1 VSSDPEE
8 QVLIIDYDFAQKQYQ
23 SLLAKKAEADLTVI
37 MNNSAVG
44 ERMFPLQAA
53 DLPDASSFPNR
64 LLFAAIGAGTGL
76 ALGVALVAWTK
87 LRSEAIQAE
96 TEPVN
101 LP

>member
-44 ERMFPLQAA
+44 ERMFPCRRRICRTLHRFQIACYLQ
-53 DLPDASSFPNR
+53 R
-64 LLFAAIGAGTGL
+64 
-76 ALGVALVAWTK
+76 
-87 LRSEAIQAE
+87 
-96 TEPVN
+96 
-101 LP
+101 